1 MSEILFI
8 RHAETDSMGTF
19 CGSSDPDVNDSGM
32 EQIAG
37 LLAGWRGEKRFG
49 GPVEAVFSSDLRR
62 ARTTGEALAG
72 AFDLTCV
79 VRPGLREI
87 DFGAWEGLSWDEV
100 WESHREYA
108 ERWTAEFPKLPAPGG
123 EPYEAFRER
132 VLAEVKELTALAHG
146 RQIAVVTHGG
156 VLRVILTELL
166 NVSEAAA
173 WERTRGYCC
182 VVGYGLE
189 TKPRRKVERR

>member
-37 LLAGWRGEKRFG
+37 LLSGWRGEKRFG
-49 GPVEAVFSSDLRR
+49 EPVEAVYSSDLKR
-62 ARTTGEALAG
+62 ASTTADALAG
-72 AFDLTCV
+72 AFDLTCE

-87 DFGAWEGLSWDEV
+87 DFGAWEGLSWDEI
-100 WESHREYA
+100 WASHREYA
-108 ERWTAEFPKLPAPGG
+108 ERWVAEFPKLPAPNG
-123 EPYEAFRER
+123 EPYEQFVAR
-132 VLAEVKELTALAHG
+132 VLDEVKQLSALADG
-146 RQIAVVTHGG
+146 RRIAAVTHAG

-166 NVSEAAA
+166 GVDEAAA
-173 WERTRGYCC
+173 WERTRSYCC
-182 VVGYGLE
+182 VVTYGGE
-189 TKPRRKVERR
+189 KIQRRKVERL

>member
-19 CGSSDPDVNDSGM
+19 CGSSDPDVNDAGM

-49 GPVEAVFSSDLRR
+49 GPLDAVFTSDLKR
-62 ARTTGEALAG
+62 AKTTAEALAG
-72 AFDLTCV
+72 AFELTCT

-87 DFGAWEGLSWDEV
+87 DFGAWEGLSWDEI
-100 WESHREYA
+100 WATHRNYA
-108 ERWTAEFPKLPAPGG
+108 EQWIAAFPKLPAPEG
-123 EPYEAFRER
+123 EVYESFRR
-132 VLAEVKELTALAHG
+132 RALDEVKELVVLAQG
-146 RQIAVVTHGG
+146 RRVAVVTHAG

-166 NVSEAAA
+166 GVSEAAA
-173 WERTRGYCC
+173 WERTRDYCC
-182 VVGYGLE
+182 VVTYGVE
-189 TKPRRKVERR
+189 AVPRRKVERS

>member
-8 RHAETDSMGTF
+8 RHAETDSVGTF

-49 GPVEAVFSSDLRR
+49 GPVEAVFTSDLMR
-62 ARTTGEALAG
+62 AKTTAEALAG
-72 AFDLTCV
+72 AFDLTCT

-87 DFGAWEGLSWDEV
+87 DFGAWEGLSWDEI

-108 ERWTAEFPKLPAPGG
+108 ERWIAEFPKLPAPDG

-132 VLAEVKELTALAHG
+132 VLAEVKELSELAQG
-146 RQIAVVTHGG
+146 RQIAVVTHAG
-156 VLRVILTELL
+156 VLRVILMELL
-166 NVSEAAA
+166 GVNEAAA

-182 VVGYGLE
+182 VVAYGIE